1 MSRTQRGRPK
11 LSKIDLEITDKLE
24 FNDGDCAV
32 IIKEDGSIGRVIM
45 PKIDKAFLS
54 TEGYRKLLDVLDL
67 LQPGSKDEMIKH
79 SEKGKGRVH

>member
-1 MSRTQRGRPK
+1 

-67 LQPGSKDEMIKH
+67 LQPGSKDEMIRH
-79 SEKGKGRVH
+79 SEKAKGRVH

>member
-1 MSRTQRGRPK
+1 M
-11 LSKIDLEITDKLE
+11 SKIDLEITDKLE

-54 TEGYRKLLDVLDL
+54 TEGYRKLLDVLYL
-67 LQPGSKDEMIKH
+67 LQPGSKEEMIKH
-79 SEKGKGRVH
+79 SAKAKGRVH

>member
-32 IIKEDGSIGRVIM
+32 IIREDGSIGRVIM

-79 SEKGKGRVH
+79 SEKAKGRVH

>member
-1 MSRTQRGRPK
+1 MYKTRLGRLK

-24 FNDGDCAV
+24 FNEGDCAV

-45 PKIDKAFLS
+45 PKIDKAFLN

-67 LQPGSKDEMIKH
+67 LQPGSKNEMIKH
-79 SEKGKGRVH
+79 SEKGKGSIH

>member
-1 MSRTQRGRPK
+1 M
-11 LSKIDLEITDKLE
+11 SKIDLEITDKLE

-32 IIKEDGSIGRVIM
+32 IIREDGSIGRVIM

-79 SEKGKGRVH
+79 SEKAKGRVH

>member
-1 MSRTQRGRPK
+1 M
-11 LSKIDLEITDKLE
+11 SKIDLEITDKLE
-24 FNDGDCAV
+24 FIDGDCAV

-79 SEKGKGRVH
+79 SEKAKGRVH

>member
-79 SEKGKGRVH
+79 SEKAKGRVH

>member
-1 MSRTQRGRPK
+1 MYKTQPGRPK

-24 FNDGDCAV
+24 FNEGDCAV

-45 PKIDKAFLS
+45 PKINKAFLS

-79 SEKGKGRVH
+79 SEKAKGRVH

>member
-1 MSRTQRGRPK
+1 M
-11 LSKIDLEITDKLE
+11 SKIDLEITDKLE

-67 LQPGSKDEMIKH
+67 LKPGSKDEMIKH
-79 SEKGKGRVH
+79 SEKAKGRVH

>member
-67 LQPGSKDEMIKH
+67 LQPGSKDEMIRH
-79 SEKGKGRVH
+79 SEKAKGRVH